1 MRKQYVVVLTANA
14 ENISTTKAVVDS
26 LLNQNTDAQYK
37 LVLILSDKDFNTTTE
52 VPFDLYMLG
61 LRQKIQILLC
71 SNVRQTIRSKFSD
84 DNVIEAQHKEVS
96 PNWLQNEIE
105 WGKKTETKKP
115 EATQPEKVE
124 KLSSEKPVDEPE
136 IKSVK
141 PQKSKKRSSSTPV
154 VKMKREETPLGPATV
169 ICGVKGD
176 LAYLLFQIATA
187 RYFAK
192 QHNIADVLFYHEDS
206 WGDDED
212 VEFYAWTNINEILKE
227 PINIIGSKA
236 EFKNGRRTVDAKE
249 TGPTEFTEIHYEFKP
264 SDADAPNV
272 HITGWRLNL
281 RYFTKEFFKSMLNLG
296 NFAVISRRMYGDLSD
311 TAAIYVSAN
320 EESFDEDDIL
330 AIIKKFP
337 DDDFIIFSDDI
348 EWCKDVLAGLKF
360 QFRQES
366 KIVGTNKIGY
376 SERIDSDQF
385 IDLVAMSQC
394 YATITDDSILAW
406 VSAWISERS
415 GHITAYKE
423 NAFKDALIPS
433 DDKTWMTFDKFLAI
447 LC

>member
-1 MRKQYVVVLTANA
+1 MRKQYIVVLTANA
-14 ENISTTKAVVDS
+14 ENISTTKLVVDS
-26 LLNQNTDAQYK
+26 LLNQDTDVQYK
-37 LVLILSDKDFNTTTE
+37 VVLLLSDRDFNSTTE

-84 DNVIEAQHKEVS
+84 DNVIEAEHREVA
-96 PNWLQNEIE
+96 PNWLQSEIE
-105 WGKKTETKKP
+105 CGKKIEQ
-115 EATQPEKVE
+115 TQPEKVE
-124 KLSSEKPVDEPE
+124 KLSSVKPDTNEPE

-154 VKMKREETPLGPATV
+154 VKMKKEESPLGPATV
-169 ICGVKGD
+169 ICGLKGD
-176 LAYLLFQIATA
+176 LAYLLFQITTA

-206 WGDDED
+206 WIDDED
-212 VEFYAWTNINEILKE
+212 IEFYAWTNINEILKE
-227 PINIIGSKA
+227 PINVIGSKT

-249 TGPTEFTEIHYEFKP
+249 TAPTEFAEIRYEFKP
-264 SDADAPNV
+264 SDFDAPNV

-296 NFAVISRRMYGDLSD
+296 SFAEISRRMYGDLSD

-320 EESFDEDDIL
+320 EDSFDEDDIL
-330 AIIKKFP
+330 AIRKKFP

-348 EWCKDVLAGLKF
+348 EWCKDALADLNF

-366 KIVGTNKIGY
+366 KIVDTNEIGY

-394 YATITDDSILAW
+394 YAMITDDSLLAW
-406 VSAWISERS
+406 VSAWISERP

-423 NAFKDALIPS
+423 NAFEDVLIPS

-447 LC
+447 

>member
-1 MRKQYVVVLTANA
+1 MRKQYIVVLTANA
-14 ENISTTKAVVDS
+14 ENISTTKLVVDS
-26 LLNQNTDAQYK
+26 LLNQDTDVQYK
-37 LVLILSDKDFNTTTE
+37 VVLLLSDRDFNSTTE

-84 DNVIEAQHKEVS
+84 DNVIEAEHREVA
-96 PNWLQNEIE
+96 PNWLQSEIE
-105 WGKKTETKKP
+105 WEKKTEQ
-115 EATQPEKVE
+115 TQPEKVE
-124 KLSSEKPVDEPE
+124 KLSSVKPATNEPE

-154 VKMKREETPLGPATV
+154 VKMKKEESPLGPATV
-169 ICGVKGD
+169 ICGLKGD
-176 LAYLLFQIATA
+176 LSYLLFQIATA

-192 QHNIADVLFYHEDS
+192 QHNIADVLFYHES
-206 WGDDED
+206 EWGDDEET
-212 VEFYAWTNINEILKE
+212 EFYIWMNINEILKE
-227 PINIIGSKA
+227 PINVIGSKT

-249 TGPTEFTEIHYEFKP
+249 TSPTEFTEIRYEFKP
-264 SDADAPNV
+264 SDSDAPNV

-281 RYFTKEFFKSMLNLG
+281 KYFTKEFFKSMLNLG
-296 NFAVISRRMYGDLSD
+296 SFAEISRRMYGDLSD
-311 TAAIYVSAN
+311 TAAIYISAN
-320 EESFDEDDIL
+320 EDSFYEDDIF
-330 AIIKKFP
+330 AIRKKFP
-337 DDDFIIFSDDI
+337 DDDFIIFSDDV
-348 EWCKDVLAGLKF
+348 EWCKDALAGLNF

-366 KIVGTNKIGY
+366 KIVDTDEIGY

-394 YATITDDSILAW
+394 YAMITDDSLLAW
-406 VSAWISERS
+406 IAAWISERP

-423 NAFKDALIPS
+423 NAFEDVLIPS

-447 LC
+447 